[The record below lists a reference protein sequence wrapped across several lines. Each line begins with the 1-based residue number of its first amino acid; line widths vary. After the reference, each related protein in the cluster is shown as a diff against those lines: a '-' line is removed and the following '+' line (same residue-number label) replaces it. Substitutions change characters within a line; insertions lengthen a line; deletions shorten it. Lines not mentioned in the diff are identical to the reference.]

1 LAIIS
6 QFVRT
11 ADRLNDVI
19 GRGVSWLT
27 LAMVLVTFVVVV
39 LRYVFA
45 IGWVALQESYVWMHG
60 VVFMVGAGYTLLH
73 NGHVRVDIFY
83 RPASMRFRAL
93 VDLVGVFFLLLPMIV
108 LVSIFGFDY
117 VASSWALMEASRE
130 AGGLPGLYL
139 LKSIILVFCVLTAIQ
154 GLSLAAR
161 SALVLLGH
169 AEYIAEAEAAAK
181 V

>member
-1 LAIIS
+1 
-6 QFVRT
+6 
-11 ADRLNDVI
+11 
-19 GRGVSWLT
+19 
-27 LAMVLVTFVVVV
+27 MVLVTFVVVV

-60 VVFMVGAGYTLLH
+60 IVFMVGAGYTLLH

-83 RPASMRFRAL
+83 RPASMRFRAM
-93 VDLVGVFFLLLPMIV
+93 VDLLGVVFLLMPMIT
-108 LVSIFGFDY
+108 LVFVFGYDY
-117 VASSWALMEASRE
+117 VASSWSLMEASRE

-139 LKSIILVFCVLTAIQ
+139 LKSVILVFCVLTAIQ